1 MQNSK
6 PQIVEKF
13 KMTYIIA
20 LREFTSVQYGQ
31 KYLLKNTFLH
41 LFMYGEGGWYY
52 NCDFRFHNLRKL
64 GCYCRS

>member
-20 LREFTSVQYGQ
+20 LREFTSVQYGHYQ
-31 KYLLKNTFLH
+31 CTVWAKISIKKYLPAPI
-41 LFMYGEGGWYY
+41 YVW
-52 NCDFRFHNLRKL
+52 
-64 GCYCRS
+64 